1 MVEAPSVQIRA
12 LHASYGAR
20 VAIRD
25 LSLDCVAGAVTAVI
39 GPSGC
44 GKSTMLRCVNRLHE
58 SAANARVSGA
68 VFVGQADVYARAVD
82 VVALRRRIGMVFQRP
97 TPFPTLS
104 IFENVASGI
113 RASGIRAS
121 NRALSDSVEAALQR
135 SGLWPEVSHQLHGSA
150 LALSGGQQQR
160 LCIARAL
167 AVDPAVLLLD
177 EPTASLDPMSTQGIE
192 ELLYEL
198 RGTVTVILV
207 THNMQQAA
215 RVSDTTAFMLD
226 GVLVEH
232 APSRALFT
240 TPGDPRT
247 EAYLTGRFG

>member
-135 SGLWPEVSHQLHGSA
+135 SGLWPEVSHQLIG
-150 LALSGGQQQR
+150 
-160 LCIARAL
+160 
-167 AVDPAVLLLD
+167 VL
-177 EPTASLDPMSTQGIE
+177 E
-192 ELLYEL
+192 ELV
-198 RGTVTVILV
+198 RD
-207 THNMQQAA
+207 
-215 RVSDTTAFMLD
+215 VSEPEDSTS
-226 GVLVEH
+226 
-232 APSRALFT
+232 PRASS
-240 TPGDPRT
+240 
-247 EAYLTGRFG
+247 